1 MRNKYLHLLFEKK
14 TAIILILL
22 MILLLGFAKSLVFV
36 IGLLLINVILGLI
49 VRPFK
54 QFLSGV
60 EIVTLIT
67 IVPSLAY
74 GGVSGAIVGGIALIT
89 NFIAIQRV
97 TFIVLIMLPTM
108 VVLALVAPL
117 FGGLGITAV
126 GIGANIIYN
135 LVLLLS
141 VVLLGR
147 DLPKVS
153 IYVVVNTL
161 FNILIFKT
169 VAPGLLRVMG

>member
-67 IVPSLAY
+67 IVTSLAY
-74 GGVSGAIVGGIALIT
+74 GGGILRSAQARKRRRRLHSGQSRRT
-89 NFIAIQRV
+89 Q
-97 TFIVLIMLPTM
+97 
-108 VVLALVAPL
+108 
-117 FGGLGITAV
+117 
-126 GIGANIIYN
+126 
-135 LVLLLS
+135 
-141 VVLLGR
+141 
-147 DLPKVS
+147 S
-153 IYVVVNTL
+153 I
-161 FNILIFKT
+161 
-169 VAPGLLRVMG
+169 